1 MIEASPQRREG
12 LLERAARGLTQSLEG
27 WRSVDGAR
35 AFRLLQ
41 AAVVTAFAGVLTVS
55 VLRQTWDGLAVGAA
69 AVFLLIAL
77 SSELL
82 PVRLAD
88 GNGEITL
95 TPVIVSGVVAL
106 FGPGYAVIV
115 AFLAASLGSVIHK
128 RLIERSVLSSG
139 FWQYLL
145 YNSCCIGFHAGVGA
159 LMYQALGGPR
169 LVDVDLATFPLSR
182 FVFPLLIS
190 TFFALA
196 LDMSLFSIGSAVVEC
211 ADEERVSA
219 SAIWMRAKVIWL
231 RSLVGLVPN
240 YLMFTPF
247 AFVLAYLYVWRGLG
261 FWGVLPILVPFFSVR
276 HALNVLVTSVKAY
289 RQTTT
294 TLAMLMQKYHPYTRG
309 HLKRV
314 ADLSLRLARE
324 LRLPAASQQWI
335 WEAGLLHDIGK
346 VGVSEQILDKPGKLT
361 DEEWDTIK
369 AHPVKSAEILSQLEF
384 LDALVPWVRHHHER
398 VDGRGYPDGLK
409 EDEIPV
415 EAAIIAVADAF
426 DAMTGSR
433 NTGDG
438 NPRRQCDAC
447 EWKPAPGAQMPP
459 GCPECGATLT
469 RVYRQPMSVEEGL
482 DQLREGVGTQFS
494 PRVVRAFVRMMAR
507 EEVSARG

>member
-1 MIEASPQRREG
+1 M
-12 LLERAARGLTQSLEG
+12 
-27 WRSVDGAR
+27 DGAR
-35 AFRLLQ
+35 AFSLLQ
-41 AAVVTAFAGVLTVS
+41 TAVFTAFLVILATA
-55 VLRQTWDGLAVGAA
+55 VLRQRWDGLSVSAA

-82 PVRLAD
+82 PVRLAE

-95 TPVIVSGVVAL
+95 TPIIVAGVVAL

-115 AFLAASLGSVIHK
+115 AFLAASLGSLIHK
-128 RLIERSVLSSG
+128 RLLDGERELTAS

-145 YNSCCIGFHAGVGA
+145 YNSCCIGCHAGAGA
-159 LMYQALGGPR
+159 LVYQALGGPR
-169 LVDVDLATFPLSR
+169 LIDVNLSTFPLSH
-182 FVFPLLIS
+182 FLIPLLIS
-190 TFFALA
+190 TLFALG
-196 LDMSLFSIGSAVVEC
+196 LDLALFSIGSAVVES
-211 ADEERVSA
+211 AEEPRVSFEMV
-219 SAIWMRAKVIWL
+219 WMRAKVTWL
-231 RSLVGLVPN
+231 RSLAGLIPN

-276 HALNVLVTSVKAY
+276 HALNVLMASVKTY

-346 VGVSEQILDKPGKLT
+346 VGVSEQILDKQGKLT
-361 DEEWDTIK
+361 DDEWTVIK

-384 LDALVPWVRHHHER
+384 LDPLVPWVRHHHER
-398 VDGRGYPDGLK
+398 VDGRGYPDGLT
-409 EDEIPV
+409 EREIPI

-433 NTGDG
+433 NSSEGRT
-438 NPRRQCDAC
+438 RRQCDAC
-447 EWKPAPGAQMPP
+447 EWKPQTGADMPEE
-459 GCPECGATLT
+459 CPECGATLI
-469 RVYRQPMSVEEGL
+469 RSYRKPMSVEEGIH
-482 DQLREGVGTQFS
+482 QLRSGVGTQFS

-507 EEVSARG
+507 EEAAAGG